1 MGTTVTTSQLTL
13 IELTKRKDP
22 AGNAAVIAEV
32 LARDNEILLDAPW
45 LEANDTFSHMIT
57 RRAYLPTGSFRKLNG
72 GIALEA
78 SRTVQVS
85 ETIGMLEAFSQ
96 CDADLADAAPSP
108 AAFRMSEATAFIEGM
123 SQTLATKVFY
133 GNSHTTPEEFTGLA
147 YRINHLVAS
156 GAPCGVVSAGGSGGD
171 TTSIYIVQW
180 GENKTFM
187 IYPKGSPNY
196 GIKHEDL
203 GRKEVD
209 VTTTA
214 GTPSLMMAY
223 RDHFKVNCGMAVKDN
238 RCIARVANIEVTG
251 TTNIFDPDDLIALL
265 NAMPSRGAGAVI
277 YANKDI
283 FTQMDIQAMD
293 KSNVLYSID
302 NTFGV
307 PVVKFRGFPV
317 RKCDAIVNTE
327 TAVAA

>member
-1 MGTTVTTSQLTL
+1 MSTIVTTNQLG
-13 IELTKRKDP
+13 IVELAKRKDP

-78 SRTVQVS
+78 SRTIQVS
-85 ETIGMLEAFSQ
+85 ETIGMLEAFSR
-96 CDADLADAAPSP
+96 CDADLADAAPNP
-108 AAFRMSEATAFIEGM
+108 QTFRMSEASAFLEGM
-123 SQTLATKVFY
+123 SQTLATKFIY

-147 YRINHLVAS
+147 YRMNDTDCNNVI
-156 GAPCGVVSAGGSGGD
+156 SAGGSGGD
-171 TTSIYIVQW
+171 TTSIFGVQW
-180 GENKTFM
+180 GENKVFM

-223 RDHFKVNCGMAVKDN
+223 SDHFKVNCGLAVKDN
-238 RCIARVANIEVTG
+238 RCIFRVANIEVSG
-251 TTNIFDPDDLIALL
+251 TSNIFDPDDLIDLI
-265 NAMPSRGAGAVI
+265 NQMPQRGAGLSI
-277 YANKDI
+277 YCNNKI
-283 FTQMDIQAMD
+283 FSQMDKMAMD
-293 KSNVLYSID
+293 KSNVLYTIGD
-302 NTFGV
+302 VWGV
-307 PVVKFRGFPV
+307 PTVKFRGFPV
-317 RKCDAIVNTE
+317 RKVDAIVNTE